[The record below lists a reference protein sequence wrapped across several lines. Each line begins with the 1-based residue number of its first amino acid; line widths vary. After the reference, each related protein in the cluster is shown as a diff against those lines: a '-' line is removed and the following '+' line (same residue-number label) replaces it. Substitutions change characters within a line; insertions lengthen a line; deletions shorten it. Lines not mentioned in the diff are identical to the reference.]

1 MRADLAAWSKVLDGG
16 KEADR
21 LRLLRSV
28 YPWRREPNLAAIRDA
43 DALRALPP
51 EQQAQCRALWRDVN
65 ALLMRAEA
73 ATP

>member
-1 MRADLAAWSKVLDGG
+1 VLDSQ

-28 YPWRREPNLAAIRDA
+28 YPWRREPNLAPIRDA
-43 DALRALPP
+43 DAIRVLPP
-51 EQQAQCRALWRDVN
+51 EQQTQCRALWRDVN

-73 ATP
+73 ATPQSR